1 MQSATVSQRMV
12 AVSADLTGRGRLV
25 ARCPLVG
32 PWSSDPI
39 KGAEATM
46 VYAIFMLLVLLTL
59 AAAWRG
65 HALELP
71 LFLVTVAWVLVH
83 LVLDMT
89 TPLTLSF

>member
-1 MQSATVSQRMV
+1 M
-12 AVSADLTGRGRLV
+12 
-25 ARCPLVG
+25 
-32 PWSSDPI
+32 
-39 KGAEATM
+39 AEATM

-65 HALELP
+65 PALELP

-89 TPLTLSF
+89 SPLSLSF

>member
-1 MQSATVSQRMV
+1 
-12 AVSADLTGRGRLV
+12 
-25 ARCPLVG
+25 
-32 PWSSDPI
+32 
-39 KGAEATM
+39 M

-65 HALELP
+65 HMLELP

-89 TPLTLSF
+89 DPLTLSF

>member
-1 MQSATVSQRMV
+1 
-12 AVSADLTGRGRLV
+12 
-25 ARCPLVG
+25 
-32 PWSSDPI
+32 
-39 KGAEATM
+39 M

-59 AAAWRG
+59 AAGWRG
-65 HALELP
+65 NILELP